1 MVYIEVTVSVRL
13 IYLVRERLGKWQVG
27 RANNNGN
34 IKINLRNIASDVD
47 KLMAAAALKLFSGSA
62 EFIIQV
68 AAKGDRNL

>member
-1 MVYIEVTVSVRL
+1 M
-13 IYLVRERLGKWQVG
+13 G